1 MGYVETLH
9 NTICGSNPPVMTFNI
24 LTNQLA
30 NVSIEKSADLNTWI
44 PYQLLNYIPEMIKF
58 ETSEPGGF
66 YRAVVIQPTE

>member
-1 MGYVETLH
+1 
-9 NTICGSNPPVMTFNI
+9 MTFNI